1 MYVHSS
7 DPFPTFGPVSL
18 DPGSRY
24 STKLIKQYSVE
35 FMTALLQL
43 PSPFPL
49 AASPNSLLIIF
60 SLELQCNKRLT
71 LHPPIKHCTYTLR

>member
-7 DPFPTFGPVSL
+7 DPFPTFGPVAL

-49 AASPNSLLIIF
+49 AAKF
-60 SLELQCNKRLT
+60 SAHHFFYLNFNV
-71 LHPPIKHCTYTLR
+71 IKD